1 MKYTIKQI
9 LAFSAKAYDVE
20 LNKAGGRSGYLFK
33 DDVRITDIKKPWFRA
48 NASLIISAQTLCIS
62 AYNGSALALQG
73 FDPVTALVGF
83 TSLSLSAVSALV
95 FKEER
100 RIHKNHIEDLKDYAR
115 GHEPEAVWK
124 FDYPADNGSR
134 ANLIRSLL
142 GTRLIA
148 RKMIATTAIPMDNDV
163 VDSRVS
169 HLIHEISNCKDD
181 DIHPYLVDE
190 TKSFARQVFQD
201 FNFYAPLITF
211 QDEVQ
216 QEFAATRNAA

>member
-33 DDVRITDIKKPWFRA
+33 DNVKITEFKRPWLRA
-48 NASLIISAQTLCIS
+48 NASMLISAQTLCIS
-62 AYNGSALALQG
+62 AYNSGALIVNG
-73 FDPVTALVGF
+73 FDPITALVGF
-83 TSLSLSAVSALV
+83 TSLSLAAVSALI
-95 FKEER
+95 FREER
-100 RIHKNHIEDLKDYAR
+100 RIHRDQMEDLKDYAR
-115 GHEPEAVWK
+115 GHEPEGVWNL
-124 FDYPADNGSR
+124 DYPADNGVR

-163 VDSRVS
+163 VDSRVA
-169 HLIHEISNCKDD
+169 HLIREISSCKDD
-181 DIHPYLVDE
+181 DIHPYLVE
-190 TKSFARQVFQD
+190 ESKSFARQVFQD

-216 QEFAATRNAA
+216 KEFATLRSVA

>member
-33 DDVRITDIKKPWFRA
+33 DNVRITEIKHPWLRS
-48 NASLIISAQTLCIS
+48 NASLLISAQTLGIS
-62 AYNGSALALQG
+62 AFNSTALIVNG
-73 FDPVTALVGF
+73 FDPVTALVGI

-95 FKEER
+95 FREER
-100 RIHKNHIEDLKDYAR
+100 RIKRDQMEDLRDYAR
-115 GHEPEAVWK
+115 GHEPEAVWNL
-124 FDYPADNGSR
+124 DYPVDNGSR
-134 ANLIRSLL
+134 ANFIRSLL

-148 RKMIATTAIPMDNDV
+148 RKMIATTSIPMDNDV

-169 HLIHEISNCKDD
+169 HLIREISNCKDD
-181 DIHPYLVDE
+181 DIHPYLIDE
-190 TKSFARQVFQD
+190 TKALTRQVFQD

-216 QEFAATRNAA
+216 KEFEELHNAA